1 MDKLQKIVSLCKRR
15 GFVFPNSE
23 IYGGI
28 QGFYDYGPLGVI
40 MKNNIKNLWLREM
53 VQNHENVLPIDGS
66 IITHPRVWE
75 ASGHVENFGDPL
87 VDCKKCKKR
96 FRADN
101 LIEENGEEI
110 EKLEIKKL
118 GKGEEGKE
126 GKEGK
131 ERIGEMSTDE
141 MNNIIKNIKC
151 PECGGELTEI
161 RKFNLLVET
170 SLGVVEGEKRTAYLR
185 GEACQNIYLDY
196 ENVLDSMRKKI
207 PFGIC
212 QIGKAFRNEIT
223 PGQFLFRQREFEQ
236 WDLQWFC
243 APEKMEEWFEYWKGE
258 RMRWYKSLVNHTED
272 INFKEHSEHELAHY
286 AKKAFDIQYK
296 TEMGWKE
303 WEGIHWRGNWD
314 LSRHGEYSGNDFT
327 YTDQATGEKFVPNIV
342 ETSGGVDRTFL
353 FLLMDGYEESKVK
366 SQKASPECAEGSKV
380 GEEGEEGK
388 EIKKLGNKETC
399 PELAERIGELENSE
413 TANDIRVV
421 LKLRADIAP
430 YKVAVFPLMRNKKEI
445 VEKARAIYDGLKL
458 KFMTA
463 WDDNGNAGKRY
474 RRQDEIGTPW
484 CVTVDYQTL
493 EDGTVTVRD
502 RDSMEQVRVA
512 ARDLEGWIQG
522 KILNFKF

>member
-28 QGFYDYGPLGVI
+28 QGFYDYGPLGVL
-40 MKNNIKNLWLREM
+40 MKNNIKQAWLFEM
-53 VQNHENVLPIDGS
+53 MQKHENVMPQDGA

-75 ASGHVENFGDPL
+75 ASGHVQSFGDPL

-101 LIEENGEEI
+101 LLESLGIEGV
-110 EKLEIKKL
+110 
-118 GKGEEGKE
+118 GD
-126 GKEGK
+126 
-131 ERIGEMSTDE
+131 MSKDE
-141 MNNIIKNIKC
+141 MNKLIKEKIKC
-151 PECGGELTEI
+151 PGCGGELTDI
-161 RKFNLLVET
+161 RNFNLLVET

-196 ENVLDSMRKKI
+196 ENILESMRMKI

-243 APEKMEEWFEYWKGE
+243 SPKEMDKWYEYWKEE
-258 RMRWYKSLVNHTED
+258 RMKWYKSLVNHAED
-272 INFKEHSEHELAHY
+272 LSFKEHGKKELAHY

-303 WEGIHWRGNWD
+303 WEGIHWRGDWD
-314 LSRHGEYSGNDFT
+314 LSRHGEYSGKDFT
-327 YTDQATGEKFVPNIV
+327 YTDQATGERFIPQIV

-353 FLLMDGYEESKVK
+353 FLLMDAYEEPIVQKPALPRGQKSKVK
-366 SQKASPECAEGSKV
+366 GDDGN
-380 GEEGEEGK
+380 GE
-388 EIKKLGNKETC
+388 
-399 PELAERIGELENSE
+399 
-413 TANDIRVV
+413 DIRIV
-421 LKLRADIAP
+421 LRLKPHIAP
-430 YKVAVFPLMRNKKEI
+430 YKVAVFPLMRNKAEI
-445 VEKARAIYDGLKL
+445 VSKARSIYDSLKI

-463 WDDNGNAGKRY
+463 WDDNGNVGKRY

-493 EDGTVTVRD
+493 EDSTVTIRD
-502 RDSMEQVRVA
+502 RDTMEQVRVNVEE
-512 ARDLEGWIQG
+512 LGGWVED
-522 KILNFKF
+522 KLC